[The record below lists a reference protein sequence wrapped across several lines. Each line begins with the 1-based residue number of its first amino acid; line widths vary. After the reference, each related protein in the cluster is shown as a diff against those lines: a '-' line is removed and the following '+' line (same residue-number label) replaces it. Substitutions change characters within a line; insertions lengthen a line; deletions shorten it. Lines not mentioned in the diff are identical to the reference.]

1 MSKKIRVRIQGTET
15 VAYHQIVEMTMEEYK
30 EYKEAPDEA
39 IEGWI
44 DKHDVENGYGFECD
58 LIEQIIEKGDKE

>member
-1 MSKKIRVRIQGTET
+1 MSKKIKVRIQGTET
-15 VAYHQIVEMTMEEYK
+15 IAYNQIVEMTMEEYE

-44 DKHDVENGYGFECD
+44 DKRDVDNGYGFVCD
-58 LIEQIIEKGDKE
+58 LIEQIIEPGEKE